1 MVADGRTPEPLSPI
15 VDALDSIGQGLLILD
30 SDARIAS
37 TNRRYRALYGIG
49 DGHFVPGTPF
59 ADHLARM
66 VAMGHISGPD
76 ADRQVADRLET
87 VIEKRAWSSER
98 RLPDGTVLAITGH
111 GLSGGGYVFT
121 FTDITE
127 RARLAETQAAEIER
141 RTLQLRKR
149 ERDLERTVD
158 ALRASQRRLSQD
170 QGILRATLDHMD
182 QGILVVD
189 AGFDVRAVNPRF
201 LELYDIEE
209 STLENPEGFLRL
221 IRTLARRGD
230 YGQISAEDALDRF
243 AGDTRLQ
250 LRRDFEMIRPDGTV
264 IEVRSSPLPDG
275 GFVATY
281 TDITRRA
288 RAEEA
293 MRQRDAVVS
302 ALNAAA
308 REILATND
316 WHEPVGRLLTKLG
329 EITGVSRVYLARD
342 QQEEDGRFT
351 HDELFQ
357 WCRPGISSIFDDPEL
372 RARPVKDDAFQDWRI
387 RRSQGEIIQAVVRDL
402 DPEKRAWLESQQ
414 MKALIRLPVFVRGR
428 WWGTI
433 GFDDCVGERVWSD
446 AEVEALRAASGLIGV
461 AVARLETEEALRRR
475 EAELLRKSSM
485 LTATLD
491 NTVQAIS
498 MFDADR
504 RLVAFN
510 RRYADLIGLPDDF
523 LATEPTL
530 RALLV
535 RQIEMGDMPVP
546 EGMQL
551 PQDLEA
557 VADYWSERA
566 PPPTESYTYER
577 TRADGSVVEVFSNP
591 LPQGG
596 FIRVITDVTER
607 KRSEAGLREALA
619 DAEEAEAKV
628 RAIVTSLPVGVLV
641 LDADRRIELWNE
653 AYCTYTGLAPEILD
667 RYRSLDENSRYIYE
681 TYPHVRT
688 GPVEEFIAQRRGRLF
703 TEGPSTREVSF
714 QNPRYDIQYNIA
726 PLSSGGAVNVIVDIT
741 SQKEAQREAQRA
753 RAEAEAT
760 EAQLRG
766 ILHHLP
772 IGVLVLDANGTLRYW
787 NQKYCDIT
795 GTDDAFYRTNP
806 DIKAIC
812 AYVYDL
818 FPSLRAVPLETFT
831 AAWIERIFGED
842 LGPREV
848 EFERPAI
855 VTLQVV
861 AALPDGA
868 RMLVVVDITDQKE
881 AERAALKARH
891 EAEGANQAKSQFLAS
906 MSHEIRTPMNGVLG
920 MLELMKATRL
930 DGEQSE
936 MIGVARESANSLL
949 KIIDDIL
956 DFSKIEAGRLEVEQV
971 ELSALQIVEGVAE
984 TLAPEARKKDIAL
997 VTFVDPSIPD
1007 ALAGDAVRLRQVLFN
1022 LVGNAVKFTA
1032 DGEVS
1037 VSAGIVSETPETVI
1051 LRFEVRDSGIGLSP
1065 EQIARLFQPFM
1076 QADSTTTRRFG
1087 GTGLGLSISKH
1098 LVELMGGEIS
1108 VDSAPGRGST
1118 FAFTVRLGRRVSKP
1132 AAMRSALN
1140 GQRMLVV
1147 DDSPFVREIVRRYLA
1162 EAGAEVAIA
1171 ATAHDAL
1178 QTLIQAREQDR
1189 PFGTAIIDMRLPDGD
1204 GWDLARRIGETPL
1217 LAEIRLVLLT
1227 AYDEPGYRKRAQAGG
1242 FSAYLTKP
1250 LRRSLL
1256 LSALVPAMARDTATL
1271 LDDARPP
1278 SPEALILVVEDN
1290 PTNRAVIGKQL
1301 RKLGYRHEILGDG
1314 KAALLAYDPGRHALI
1329 LTDCHMPVMDGFALA
1344 AAIRAEEAG
1353 TGRHVPIVALTAN
1366 ALPGEAEKCLAA
1378 GMDDYIAKPA
1388 SLVQLSAV
1396 LRSWTVGSLS
1406 AAKPA
1411 AGTTADE
1418 PPVFDRSLLD
1428 ELFADASDERN
1439 SLLALFTGSVEQ
1451 ALTELIGLLDSDL
1464 PRVAGLAHSIK
1475 GAASSAGAMRV
1486 AAAAQALESA
1496 AASGGDPAAAAAALA
1511 EAFDEARRALDE
1523 A

>member
-1 MVADGRTPEPLSPI
+1 MVADGRQPEYLAPI

-30 SDARIAS
+30 SGARIAS
-37 TNRRYRALYGIG
+37 TNRRYRALYTIG
-49 DGHFVPGTPF
+49 DEYFAPGTRF

-66 VAMGHISGPD
+66 VALGHIAAPD
-76 ADRQVADRLET
+76 AERQVADRLAT
-87 VIEKRAWSSER
+87 VAEKRPWSSER
-98 RLPDGTVLAITGH
+98 RLPDGTILAITGH

-121 FTDITE
+121 FTDVTE
-127 RARLAETQAAEIER
+127 RARHAETQAAEIER
-141 RTLQLRKR
+141 RTLQLKKR
-149 ERDLERTVD
+149 EHDLERTVE
-158 ALRASQRRLSQD
+158 ALRVSQRRLSQD

-189 AGFDVRAVNPRF
+189 ARFDVRAVNPRF
-201 LELYDIEE
+201 LEMFGIEAE
-209 STLENPEGFLRL
+209 TLENPEGFRRL

-230 YGQISAEDALDRF
+230 YGEITVEAALTRF
-243 AGDTRLQ
+243 AGDIRLQ
-250 LRRDFEMIRPDGTV
+250 ERRDFEMLRPDGLV

-288 RAEEA
+288 
-293 MRQRDAVVS
+293 
-302 ALNAAA
+302 
-308 REILATND
+308 
-316 WHEPVGRLLTKLG
+316 
-329 EITGVSRVYLARD
+329 
-342 QQEEDGRFT
+342 
-351 HDELFQ
+351 
-357 WCRPGISSIFDDPEL
+357 
-372 RARPVKDDAFQDWRI
+372 
-387 RRSQGEIIQAVVRDL
+387 QA
-402 DPEKRAWLESQQ
+402 
-414 MKALIRLPVFVRGR
+414 
-428 WWGTI
+428 
-433 GFDDCVGERVWSD
+433 
-446 AEVEALRAASGLIGV
+446 
-461 AVARLETEEALRRR
+461 EEALRRR
-475 EAELLRKSSM
+475 EAELSRKSSM

-498 MFDADR
+498 MFDAEQ

-510 RRYADLIGLPDDF
+510 RRYSDLIGLPAEF

-530 RALLV
+530 RELLV
-535 RQIEMGDMPVP
+535 RQIEMGDIPVP
-546 EGMQL
+546 EGMRL
-551 PQDLEA
+551 PQDLQA
-557 VADYWSERA
+557 VTDYWSERA

-653 AYCTYTGLAPEILD
+653 AYATYTGMAPEILD

-688 GPVEEFIAQRRGRLF
+688 GTLEEFVAQRRSRLF
-703 TEGPSTREVSF
+703 IDGPSTREVTF

-726 PLSSGGAVNVIVDIT
+726 PLPSGGAVNVIVDIT

-772 IGVLVLDANGTLRYW
+772 IGVLVLDANGRLRYW

-795 GTDDAFYRTNP
+795 GTDDAFYRSNP
-806 DIKAIC
+806 DIRAIC

-818 FPSLRAVPLETFT
+818 FPSLRAVPFEAFT
-831 AAWIERIFGED
+831 ASWIDRIFGED
-842 LGPREV
+842 MAPREV
-848 EFERPAI
+848 EFEKPPI

-868 RMLVVVDITDQKE
+868 RMLVVVDITEQKA

-997 VTFVDPSIPD
+997 ITFVDPRIPD
-1007 ALAGDAVRLRQVLFN
+1007 TLAGDAVRLRQVLFN
-1022 LVGNAVKFTA
+1022 LVGNAVKFTS

-1037 VSAGIVSETPETVI
+1037 VAAGIVTETPETVI
-1051 LRFEVRDSGIGLSP
+1051 LRFEVRDSGIGLSE
-1065 EQIARLFQPFM
+1065 EQIARLFRPFM

-1108 VDSAPGRGST
+1108 VSSTPGKGSAFS
-1118 FAFTVRLGRRVSKP
+1118 FTVRLGRRATKP
-1132 AAMRSALN
+1132 EAARAPLS

-1147 DDSPFVREIVRRYLA
+1147 DDSPVVREIVHRYLA
-1162 EAGAEVAIA
+1162 EAGAEVAA
-1171 ATAHDAL
+1171 AASAHEAFEVL
-1178 QTLIQAREQDR
+1178 VEARRADR

-1204 GWDLARRIGETPL
+1204 GWELSRRIGDTPG
-1217 LAEIRLVLLT
+1217 LADIRRVLLT
-1227 AYDEPGYRKRAQAGG
+1227 AYDEPGYRKRAQSDG

-1256 LSALVPAMARDTATL
+1256 LSALVPAMARENAAL
-1271 LDDARPP
+1271 FDDAQPP

-1290 PTNRAVIGKQL
+1290 PTNRAVIAKQL
-1301 RKLGYRHEILGDG
+1301 RKLGYRHEIMGDG
-1314 KAALLAYDPGRHALI
+1314 KAALLAYDPERHALI

-1406 AAKPA
+1406 AAKPPAGASA
-1411 AGTTADE
+1411 AE
-1418 PPVFDRSLLD
+1418 IPVFDRSLLD
-1428 ELFADASDERN
+1428 ELFADSSDERR

-1451 ALTELIGLLDSDL
+1451 ALTELIGLLESDL
-1464 PRVAGLAHSIK
+1464 PRVVSLAHSIK

-1486 AAAAQALESA
+1486 AAAARALESA
-1496 AASGGDPAAAAAALA
+1496 AESGGEATAAATALA
-1511 EAFDEARRALDE
+1511 EAFDEARRALDDD
-1523 A
+1523 